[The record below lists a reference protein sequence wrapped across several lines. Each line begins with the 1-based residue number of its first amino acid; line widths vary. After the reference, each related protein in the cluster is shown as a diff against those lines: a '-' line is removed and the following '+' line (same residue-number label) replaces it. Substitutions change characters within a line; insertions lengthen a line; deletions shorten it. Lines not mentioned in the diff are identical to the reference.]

1 MRQLSMLLASLGL
14 LALASPA
21 LADKSF
27 APLPAGDGAKTT
39 LQIRQLDFSGGAS
52 GHIVVEVRNPARQV
66 QKFQARGL
74 YFVPDGNAQSAPQ
87 RVGAVGPFEVREGQ
101 GWQRKEEL
109 MVQPGETVRLKLHTF
124 CLDSHRGSPGKGQG
138 YKIARER
145 LPKEL
150 MKQNE
155 AAASRAL
162 KSKGGKIDAAQSE
175 IQSDVWKN
183 RNKKWIMLE
192 GERVDEKGSGAAPQG
207 VQLQRRRPIYQSVE

>member
-87 RVGAVGPFEVREGQ
+87 RVGAVGPFE
-101 GWQRKEEL
+101 